1 MRKFTFILFIVCSSL
16 SFAETLEHP
25 ILDSMKRAVQKNP
38 AEYKTYKNI
47 SDFFIYT
54 KVDHDSAIYYIE
66 KYLTAAKKDKSDY
79 DIGLGLYRMGVI
91 HYYRKDY
98 ISSIEYYRK
107 AKIVIPA
114 DYLETIGEVYRAMG
128 ISYFEMGIYDKAL
141 KAYHKA
147 IEYFEDEGSRND
159 VGKVEN
165 GIGEIYE
172 ALRMYDDALS
182 YYNRSLEIKKA
193 VGDSLAIANTWINLG
208 KVSYHKRKYKKAL
221 EYYDDA
227 IRIFEKEIN
236 YPNMTDAY
244 AGKGLVLTQLGKL
257 KMAEVF
263 AKKAKESARLNKNIR
278 GEILA
283 IQVIA
288 KVSKRKKDY
297 QNSIDYLNKAA
308 ALSRQIKSMEIEIRV
323 LEDLKEVYQDK
334 GDYKKAFFIQNDLQ
348 AVKEMVFGE
357 KTSYKINELQEKYN
371 TAQIEKENELLK
383 AREAEQDAIA
393 NKEHIQKIWAV
404 SIAILAVVVF
414 ILGLIFNK
422 RRLRERHQAHND
434 LIFQNK
440 LVEDRNRLIEIQKN
454 ALESK
459 NKDITDSILYARR
472 LQNAILPRKDYISQY
487 LSDYFI
493 LHKPKDIVSGD
504 FYWYHNYGDTEVLLA
519 IDCTGH
525 GVPGAFMSMF
535 AYNIINNVVNDEQV
549 VQPASALNKF
559 NERLNGY
566 LQFSQNSLQPKDGM
580 DLSMIV
586 HFKKKKEVHFSGAMR
601 PIYLIRNG
609 DLLEY
614 KGTKSSIGSNSYNRN
629 VEFENVVIPVE
640 SGDII
645 YQFTDGFPD
654 QFGGEKNKKLRTKP
668 FKKLLLDYSDRPMNE
683 QKEELERFFE
693 EWRGVEEQVD
703 DILIFAYKIP

>member
-1 MRKFTFILFIVCSSL
+1 MRNFILVLLFFITNFGSAL
-16 SFAETLEHP
+16 SYEHP
-25 ILDSMKRAVQKNP
+25 ITDSLKRILRKNP
-38 AEYKTYKNI
+38 ENYKVYRNI
-47 SDFFIYT
+47 SDFFIYK
-54 KVDHDSAIYYIE
+54 KVDHDSSMFYIE
-66 KYLTAAKKDKSDY
+66 KYLVEAKEQKSDY
-79 DIGLGLYRMGVI
+79 DIGIGLYRIGVI
-91 HYYRKDY
+91 YYYKKDY

-107 AKIVIPA
+107 AKIVIPEE
-114 DYLETIGEVYRAMG
+114 YLEEIGEVYRAMG

-141 KAYHKA
+141 KCYHKA
-147 IEYFEDEGSRND
+147 LEYFEDEGSRDD
-159 VGKVEN
+159 VGKVDN

-182 YYNRSLEIKKA
+182 YYNRSLEIKLGI
-193 VGDSLAIANTWINLG
+193 GDSLAIANTWINLG
-208 KVSYHKRKYKKAL
+208 KIYYHRRKYTRSL
-221 EYYDDA
+221 RYYDNA
-227 IRIFEKEIN
+227 IRVFEKEVN

-244 AGKGLVLTQLGKL
+244 AGKGMVLTQLGKL

-263 AKKAKESARLNKNIR
+263 ANKAKETAELNKNIR

-288 KVSKRKKDY
+288 KIAKRKKEF
-297 QNSIDYLNKAA
+297 QGAINYLNKAA

-323 LEDLKEVYQDK
+323 LEDLKEVYQDE
-334 GDYKKAFFIQNDLQ
+334 GDYKRAFFIQNDLQ

-357 KTSYKINELQEKYN
+357 KQSYKINELQEKYK
-371 TAQIEKENELLK
+371 TDQIEKENELLK
-383 AREAEQDAIA
+383 EREEKQDAIA

-404 SIAILAVVVF
+404 SIAGLAVVVF
-414 ILGLIFNK
+414 VLGLVFQR

-472 LQNAILPRKDYISQY
+472 LQNAILPRREYISQF
-487 LSDYFI
+487 LKDYFI
-493 LHKPKDIVSGD
+493 FHKPKDIVSGD
-504 FYWYHNYGDTEVLLA
+504 FYWYHNYGDTEVLLS

-549 VQPASALNKF
+549 IQPSTALNKF
-559 NERLNGY
+559 NERLNEY

-586 HFKKKKEVHFSGAMR
+586 HFKKKNELHFSGAMR
-601 PIYLIRNG
+601 PIYIIRDG

-629 VEFENVVIPVE
+629 VEFENVVIPVQ
-640 SGDII
+640 SGDTI
-645 YQFTDGFPD
+645 YQFTDGYPD

-668 FKKLLLDYSDRPMNE
+668 FKRLILEVSSLPMDK
-683 QKEELERFFE
+683 QKQELEKFYE
-693 EWRGVEEQVD
+693 EWRGIQDQVD

>member
-1 MRKFTFILFIVCSSL
+1 MRRLIFIGFLLISSITFGESL
-16 SFAETLEHP
+16 DHP
-25 ILDSMKRAVQKNP
+25 MLDSLKRVLRKNP
-38 AEYKTYKNI
+38 ENYKLYKNI
-47 SDFFIYT
+47 SDFFVYT
-54 KVDHDSAIYYIE
+54 KVDHDSSIYYIE
-66 KYLTAAKKDKSDY
+66 KYLEKAKDAKSDF
-79 DIGLGLYRMGVI
+79 DIGFGLYRKGVI
-91 HYYRKDY
+91 YYYKKDY
-98 ISSIEYYRK
+98 ISAIDYYRK
-107 AKIVIPA
+107 ARIVIPEE
-114 DYLETIGEVYRAMG
+114 YLETTGEVYRAMG
-128 ISYFEMGIYDKAL
+128 IAYFEMGIYDKAL
-141 KAYHKA
+141 RSYHKA
-147 IEYFEDEGSRND
+147 IDYFEDEGARND

-208 KVSYHKRKYKKAL
+208 KIYYHRRKYATSLK
-221 EYYDDA
+221 YYNDA
-227 IRIFEKEIN
+227 IRIFEKEVN
-236 YPNMTDAY
+236 YPNTTDAY
-244 AGKGLVLTQLGKL
+244 SGKGLVLTQQGKL
-257 KMAEVF
+257 KMAEVY
-263 AKKAKESARLNKNIR
+263 AKKAKDAAQLNKNVR

-288 KVSKRKKDY
+288 RIAKRKKDY
-297 QNSIDYLNKAA
+297 RTAIDYLNKAS
-308 ALSRQIKSMEIEIRV
+308 ALSRQIKSMEIEVRV
-323 LEDLKEVYQDK
+323 LEDLKEVYQDQ
-334 GDYKKAFFIQNDLQ
+334 GDYKKAFFVQNDLQ

-357 KTSYKINELQEKYN
+357 KTSYKINELQEKYR
-371 TAQIEKENELLK
+371 TEQIEKENELLK
-383 AREAEQDAIA
+383 ARRAEQDAIS

-404 SIAILAVVVF
+404 SIAILTVIVF
-414 ILGLIFNK
+414 ILGLIFNR
-422 RRLRERHQAHND
+422 RRLKERHQAHND

-472 LQNAILPRKDYISQY
+472 LQNAILPRHDYISHH
-487 LSDYFI
+487 LDEYFI
-493 LHKPKDIVSGD
+493 FHKPKDIVSGD

-535 AYNIINNVVNDEQV
+535 AYNIINNVVNDEKV
-549 VQPASALNKF
+549 VQPSTALNLF

-586 HFKKKKEVHFSGAMR
+586 HFKEKKELHFSGAMR
-601 PIYLIRNG
+601 PIYIIRDG

-614 KGTKSSIGSNSYNRN
+614 KGTKSSIGSNSYNRQ
-629 VEFENVVIPVE
+629 VEFENVIIPVKK
-640 SGDII
+640 GDIV
-645 YQFTDGFPD
+645 YQFTDGYPD
-654 QFGGEKNKKLRTKP
+654 QFGGGKNKKLRTKP
-668 FKKLLLDYSDRPMNE
+668 FKRLLLDLSVLPME
-683 QKEELERFFE
+683 KQKEELDKFFE
-693 EWRGVEEQVD
+693 EWRGVQEQVD